1 MNWIGNTVVSKPR
14 LIIATALSVTVLMA
28 AAIVIRGIKF
38 NGSLETLIQK
48 GGDQEFYNKVRS
60 TFGDD
65 HVIIVG
71 LTTGDVFTSD
81 FIKRL
86 DRLTSDLDA
95 VKGVTET
102 QSLANIKAVRRADGG
117 LVLERLIPRDADD
130 AVLSRLRA
138 EVTHDPLYA
147 KNIISE
153 DGRTAAINVF
163 LAPLDEV
170 QTRRVAEDVERIARS
185 ESAGDELLL
194 AGVPIMDA
202 RGIHS
207 MVRDMLVCSPVAAL
221 MCLVVFFLAF
231 RSFWGA
237 VLPVSAL
244 LMGLVWVLGVMSL
257 LGTPITIATLSLPTT
272 LMAVGGSYMFHVLNQ
287 YRISTAE
294 LTQRRQAG
302 GRQAPSRRTAKRQ
315 PGDGPAQVG
324 ADARPAQ
331 RAAWHCGLGFIG
343 PAVLVSGL
351 ATMAGFGA
359 LASSSIPTVRDMGL
373 FETGGVLAMLMLT
386 LTFIPAVLMILPCG
400 SLGGVGSA
408 SRGRSRAFS
417 RMLQNVT
424 ALILHRRPAIWAG
437 TIILTVLIGAGLLR
451 LVVNTDYLK
460 IFPRSSETVQSAQKL
475 HERLAGAAPVEL
487 VVSGRPGSIY
497 DPSFLNGVESLEQF
511 VRSRPDV
518 DSAISVVDIVMR
530 MNALL
535 DSKAGAADSI
545 PSDRG
550 RVESIFR
557 DYLSQEKSVSRL
569 VDLGGSGSDAVVV
582 LRTNVFSSRDLKR
595 LVTELDK
602 WSRENLPAGM
612 TVRATGSAILLNA
625 ASDAVGASQV
635 SSLAIALTSIYLMM
649 VVLFGSLVVGAI
661 ALIPNL
667 LPILGFFGF
676 LGWTGTPLDMT
687 TSLVATAALGLAV
700 DNAVHVIRRYRQCSG
715 ECRDEGSAMWQTM
728 LRTGK
733 PMILA
738 NVMLIAAFLIFVV
751 SSFVPVRLAG
761 VLWAV
766 TITGCLA
773 ANLFFLPVLMKCKP
787 FAKAAL
793 GRSRTPAGSA
803 SEVDVVYSGRT

>member
-14 LIIATALSVTVLMA
+14 LIIGTALSVTLLMA

-48 GGDQEFYNKVRS
+48 GGEQEFYNKVRS

-287 YRISTAE
+287 YRISTSAAAESIPAADHSRAE
-294 LTQRRQAG
+294 L
-302 GRQAPSRRTAKRQ
+302 S
-315 PGDGPAQVG
+315 V
-324 ADARPAQ
+324 DARPAQ

-424 ALILHRRPAIWAG
+424 ALILHRRPAVWAV

-487 VVSGRPGSIY
+487 VVSGPPNSIY
-497 DPSFLNGVESLEQF
+497 DPSFLNGVESLERF

-535 DSKAGAADSI
+535 DSNAGAADTI
-545 PSDRG
+545 PSDRV

-738 NVMLIAAFLIFVV
+738 NVMLIGAFLIFVV

-793 GRSRTPAGSA
+793 GRSRAPAGSA
-803 SEVDVVYSGRT
+803 SEVDAVYSGRT

>member
-48 GGDQEFYNKVRS
+48 GGEQEFYNKVRS

-237 VLPVSAL
+237 VLPVLAL

-287 YRISTAE
+287 YRISTSAAAESIPAADHSRAE
-294 LTQRRQAG
+294 L
-302 GRQAPSRRTAKRQ
+302 S
-315 PGDGPAQVG
+315 V
-324 ADARPAQ
+324 DARPAQ

-424 ALILHRRPAIWAG
+424 ALILHRRPAVWAV

-487 VVSGRPGSIY
+487 VVSGPPNSIY
-497 DPSFLNGVESLEQF
+497 DPGFLNGVESLEQF
-511 VRSRPDV
+511 VRRRPDV

-535 DSKAGAADSI
+535 DSNAGAADSI
-545 PSDRG
+545 PSDRV

-602 WSRENLPAGM
+602 WSRENLPAVM

-738 NVMLIAAFLIFVV
+738 NVMLIGAFLIFVV

-793 GRSRTPAGSA
+793 GRSRAPAGSA
-803 SEVDVVYSGRT
+803 SEVDAVYSGRT

>member
-14 LIIATALSVTVLMA
+14 LIIGTALSVTVLMA

-48 GGDQEFYNKVRS
+48 GGEQEFYNKVRS

-287 YRISTAE
+287 YRISTSAAAESIPAADHSRAE
-294 LTQRRQAG
+294 L
-302 GRQAPSRRTAKRQ
+302 S
-315 PGDGPAQVG
+315 V
-324 ADARPAQ
+324 DARPAQ

-424 ALILHRRPAIWAG
+424 ALILHRRPAVWAV

-487 VVSGRPGSIY
+487 VVSGPPNSIY
-497 DPSFLNGVESLEQF
+497 DPSFLNGVESLERF

-535 DSKAGAADSI
+535 DSNAGAADTI
-545 PSDRG
+545 PSDRV

-738 NVMLIAAFLIFVV
+738 NVMLIGAFLIFVV

-793 GRSRTPAGSA
+793 GRSRAPAGSA
-803 SEVDVVYSGRT
+803 SEVDAVYSGRT

>member
-1 MNWIGNTVVSKPR
+1 
-14 LIIATALSVTVLMA
+14 
-28 AAIVIRGIKF
+28 
-38 NGSLETLIQK
+38 
-48 GGDQEFYNKVRS
+48 
-60 TFGDD
+60 
-65 HVIIVG
+65 
-71 LTTGDVFTSD
+71 
-81 FIKRL
+81 
-86 DRLTSDLDA
+86 
-95 VKGVTET
+95 
-102 QSLANIKAVRRADGG
+102 
-117 LVLERLIPRDADD
+117 
-130 AVLSRLRA
+130 
-138 EVTHDPLYA
+138 
-147 KNIISE
+147 
-153 DGRTAAINVF
+153 
-163 LAPLDEV
+163 
-170 QTRRVAEDVERIARS
+170 
-185 ESAGDELLL
+185 
-194 AGVPIMDA
+194 
-202 RGIHS
+202 
-207 MVRDMLVCSPVAAL
+207 
-221 MCLVVFFLAF
+221 
-231 RSFWGA
+231 
-237 VLPVSAL
+237 
-244 LMGLVWVLGVMSL
+244 
-257 LGTPITIATLSLPTT
+257 
-272 LMAVGGSYMFHVLNQ
+272 
-287 YRISTAE
+287 
-294 LTQRRQAG
+294 
-302 GRQAPSRRTAKRQ
+302 
-315 PGDGPAQVG
+315 
-324 ADARPAQ
+324 
-331 RAAWHCGLGFIG
+331 
-343 PAVLVSGL
+343 
-351 ATMAGFGA
+351 
-359 LASSSIPTVRDMGL
+359 
-373 FETGGVLAMLMLT
+373 MLMLT

-424 ALILHRRPAIWAG
+424 ALILHRRPAVWAV
-437 TIILTVLIGAGLLR
+437 TIILTVVIGAGLLR

-487 VVSGRPGSIY
+487 VVSGPPNSIY
-497 DPSFLNGVESLEQF
+497 DPSFLNGVESLERF

-535 DSKAGAADSI
+535 DSNAGAADTI
-545 PSDRG
+545 PSDRV

-738 NVMLIAAFLIFVV
+738 NVMLIGAFLIFVV

-803 SEVDVVYSGRT
+803 SEVDAVYSGRT